1 LENLKIGGF
10 RKNPFIKPLLQA
22 ISDVGGASMR
32 LGGVAGILP
41 RISG

>member
-1 LENLKIGGF
+1 MAERADFVKI
-10 RKNPFIKPLLQA
+10 ISAVLLQA
-22 ISDVGGASMR
+22 IGDVGGATMR